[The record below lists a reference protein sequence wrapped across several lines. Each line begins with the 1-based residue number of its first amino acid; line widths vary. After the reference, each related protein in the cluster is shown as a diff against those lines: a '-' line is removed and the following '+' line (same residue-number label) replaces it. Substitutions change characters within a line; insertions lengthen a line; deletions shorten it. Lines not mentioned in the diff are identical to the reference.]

1 MNLIIDLHCHLDGSL
16 PTSVVALLM
25 EKYPERVP
33 EKLKPLLDL
42 PKEAKLNALKNE
54 LQAPTNCKSL
64 AEYLV
69 KFDLPCTLLQDAW
82 ALQIAVVGLLRKLT
96 LEGVKYVEL
105 RFAPQLHSLNVPEE
119 DKLQYEAEF
128 LRAMIEARQMV
139 PQIECSFILCTM
151 RNLPDGKVGE
161 RANQRTLRLAQ
172 EFLGRGVCAVD
183 LAGAEAR
190 DATYEFSRLFAM
202 AREMKIPFTIHAG
215 EAGNREWRL
224 KSIQSAIE
232 FGTKRIGHGIALEH
246 SPELRAICKERAIG
260 IECCPIS
267 NLQTKAV
274 CGGIGYHPLPRFLE
288 EGLLVSVNT
297 DNRTVS
303 NTNLQKEF
311 ELLSQIG
318 IGEFEQQKLILNAIE
333 TSFADEDTKWYLK
346 TLVTARGMSNAQWTL

>member
-1 MNLIIDLHCHLDGSL
+1 MKNIVELHCHLDGSL
-16 PTSVVALLM
+16 SKGVVAQLM
-25 EKYPERVP
+25 ERYPDRVP
-33 EKLKPLLDL
+33 ERLKPLLDMAESERI
-42 PKEAKLNALKNE
+42 EALRNE
-54 LQAPTNCKSL
+54 LQAPQNCKSL
-64 AEYLV
+64 GEYLG
-69 KFDLPCTLLQDAW
+69 KFDLPCALLQDAW
-82 ALQIAVVGLLRKLT
+82 AMKFATVGLLRHLV
-96 LEGVKYVEL
+96 LEGVKYTEI

-119 DKLQYEAEF
+119 EKFQYEAKL
-128 LRAMIEARQMV
+128 LREMIKVREMV

-246 SPELRAICKERAIG
+246 DPELRAICKANGIG
-260 IECCPIS
+260 IECCPVS

-274 CGGIGYHPLPRFLE
+274 CGGIQYHPLPKFLK

-303 NTNLQKEF
+303 NTNLCKEF
-311 ELLSQIG
+311 ELISKIG
-318 IGEFEQQKLILNAIE
+318 IGENEQKQLMLNAIQS
-333 TSFADEDTKWYLK
+333 SFASDLTKAGLK
-346 TLVTARGMSNAQWTL
+346 SLIK